1 MLAADMCCTAAIP
14 TLERCYI
21 VVIHTLGMD
30 GGMRLRVQGSSQLHE
45 TLSQKT
51 ISLVVIP
58 SIPALRGR
66 PTSEFEAILLYR
78 VSSRTAN
85 KGTQRNPAYEN
96 YTDSSCSYSGKDLQ
110 EFPS

>member
-51 ISLVVIP
+51 NNKLGGDTFNP
-58 SIPALRGR
+58 S
-66 PTSEFEAILLYR
+66 
-78 VSSRTAN
+78 
-85 KGTQRNPAYEN
+85 TQRQA
-96 YTDSSCSYSGKDLQ
+96 DL
-110 EFPS
+110 